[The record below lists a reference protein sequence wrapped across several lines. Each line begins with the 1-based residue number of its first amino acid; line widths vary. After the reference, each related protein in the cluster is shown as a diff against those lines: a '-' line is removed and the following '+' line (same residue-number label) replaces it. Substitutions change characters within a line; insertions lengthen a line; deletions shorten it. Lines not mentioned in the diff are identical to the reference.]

1 MKEVQGQFQSL
12 LADRELIADLRWSAQ
27 SVFEHVEQSR
37 EEARRIRALARVAF
51 DKLAAMHPRDF
62 APMAAAVREIDDTK
76 KTEAALQHN
85 AHRDAWEEA
94 DRART
99 KTWEE
104 TLKALSAVNIVK
116 AWVERELEEA
126 RNLCAA
132 AESLMESA
140 QIELSTAQAMARELL
155 VDQREA
161 EYLLGIAQDPG
172 SADHEGP
179 GVGAQGVAE
188 ARNGRSPHSEDTQ
201 EQHYVEQSP
210 ERVEASEG
218 LGPEG
223 WHEPASDQRESTN
236 GYHRE
241 MWREG
246 VSPVRRPAARPRA
259 RNGNENGFGR
269 AQGFLSRSSELIKG
283 LASTGL
289 DRPPHFSD
297 EWGKLVRGPIGRPQD
312 IGPRAPERVD
322 DLAYANGHSG
332 APGEG
337 AQLTNAEIL
346 KDELSSLRRSLESM
360 RSSRESTP
368 MPQQQVSHQPEVPVG
383 SQFVANPP
391 PPEEGAPSII
401 DWAGLEASM
410 QSSEV
415 SPMSG
420 GAPAEPDDVHPGQQR
435 PDLEPYSPDEPV
447 GPTSID
453 WAALEAPGAISEPTV
468 AYSTAQQP
476 VSEPQPVDEPAR
488 PSIIDWDRLESPV
501 ADPGP
506 AAAPLPMPDPEPQ
519 VQPTMPSLIDW
530 EGLEAAG
537 APGDPAHVQQV
548 PQEPAMTP
556 EAGAA
561 QPMASSAVDSPKVE
575 ASPMPSNPVAPAS
588 PLPATFSG
596 SLHVVFTPCPD
607 ADRLGSFWEILDGIA
622 GVGAVVDAHPTD
634 DSSGFEFVLD
644 LGSEVLASEEL
655 TRQFPRTE
663 IVALGDNRLSIRW
676 SA

>member
-1 MKEVQGQFQSL
+1 M
-12 LADRELIADLRWSAQ
+12 
-27 SVFEHVEQSR
+27 FEHVEQSR

-85 AHRDAWEEA
+85 AHREAWEEA

-99 KTWEE
+99 KSWEE
-104 TLKALSAVNIVK
+104 TLKALNAVSIVR

-140 QIELSTAQAMARELL
+140 QMELSTAQAMAREVL

-188 ARNGRSPHSEDTQ
+188 AGNDRHPHSEDPP
-201 EQHYVEQSP
+201 EQYYTEQVA
-210 ERVEASEG
+210 EGVEASED

-259 RNGNENGFGR
+259 RNGNGFGR
-269 AQGFLSRSSELIKG
+269 AQGFLSRSSELIKA

-289 DRPPHFSD
+289 DRPPRLSD
-297 EWGKLVRGPIGRPQD
+297 EWGKLVRGPTGRPQD
-312 IGPRAPERVD
+312 IGPRAPEMVD
-322 DLAYANGHSG
+322 NLAYANGHSG

-337 AQLTNAEIL
+337 AQVTNAEIL
-346 KDELSSLRRSLESM
+346 KEELSSLRRSLESM

-368 MPQQQVSHQPEVPVG
+368 MPQQPVSHQPEAPEAPVG
-383 SQFVANPP
+383 SQLVTNAPP
-391 PPEEGAPSII
+391 LEEGAPSII

-410 QSSEV
+410 QASEV
-415 SPMSG
+415 RRTRDGVS
-420 GAPAEPDDVHPGQQR
+420 AEPGDVHPGQQR
-435 PDLEPYSPDEPV
+435 PDLEPYSQDEPA

-453 WAALEAPGAISEPTV
+453 WEALEAPGAISEPTV
-468 AYSTAQQP
+468 AYSTARQP
-476 VSEPQPVDEPAR
+476 VSEPQPVDQPAR
-488 PSIIDWDRLESPV
+488 TSIIDWARLESPV

-506 AAAPLPMPDPEPQ
+506 AAPLPEPR
-519 VQPTMPSLIDW
+519 VEPTMPSLIDW
-530 EGLEAAG
+530 ERLEAAG
-537 APGDPAHVQQV
+537 APEGPAHVQQV
-548 PQEPAMTP
+548 PQEPAIDP
-556 EAGAA
+556 RRGAA
-561 QPMASSAVDSPKVE
+561 QPMASSAVDSPKLE
-575 ASPMPSNPVAPAS
+575 ASPTPSNPVAQAS

-596 SLHVVFTPCPD
+596 SLSVVFTPCPD
-607 ADRLGSFWEILDGIA
+607 ADNLGSFWEILDGIA

-663 IVALGDNRLSIRW
+663 IVALGDNRLTSGGLR
-676 SA
+676 SPCSSTG